1 MPLPLLDIDRNKCRK
16 DGICSA
22 VCPRGLI
29 SLQEF
34 PETCEEGHELCL
46 ACGHCVAACP
56 HGALSNKKLPQGQP
70 LPLQK
75 ELQPSTDSV
84 VQFLKSRRSIRT
96 FTEKSVP
103 REVIGKLLDCARW
116 APSASNSQPVNWIV
130 VEKPELMKHLEELAA
145 QWLKIEM
152 PGYARYFDHVRKQD
166 QIILRGAPALI
177 VALTAAQYP
186 WGDTD
191 CAIALSYVE
200 LAAKADGL
208 GTCWAGLLTRAAQ
221 ANRTI
226 SDTLGVPE
234 NCKVHGALMLG
245 YPRYSYARIPMRNEA
260 KIRWA

>member
-1 MPLPLLDIDRNKCRK
+1 MPLTLLEIDRSKCRK

-29 SLQEF
+29 SLKEF
-34 PETCEEGHELCL
+34 PETCDEGYELCL

-56 HGALSNKKLPQGQP
+56 HGALSNNKLPQGAP
-70 LPLQK
+70 FPIRK
-75 ELQPSTDSV
+75 ELQPDADSV
-84 VQFLKSRRSIRT
+84 VQFLRSRRSIRAFKEKAVPRDT
-96 FTEKSVP
+96 TEK
-103 REVIGKLLDCARW
+103 ILDCARW
-116 APSASNSQPVNWIV
+116 APSASNSQPVSWIA
-130 VEKPELMKHLEELAA
+130 VEKPELMKQLEELAA
-145 QWLKIEM
+145 QWLKDEM
-152 PGYARYFDHVRKQD
+152 PGYARFFTHVPNQGE
-166 QIILRGAPALI
+166 IILRGAPNLI

-200 LAAKADGL
+200 LAAKANGL

-226 SDTLGVPE
+226 AESLGVPE
-234 NCKVHGALMLG
+234 GFKVHGALMLG
-245 YPRYSYARIPMRNEA
+245 YPLYSYARIPTRNEA